1 MSVKKSADI
10 LKSTAKF
17 DQVDNIATVKF
28 SCDIYKNI
36 TEFDRRDE
44 LSAIFKS
51 IAQQDKYEALLF
63 LNEPGC
69 LGETDYFAFLDT
81 IIGHDTSYTN
91 SVRAIGYSER
101 IVRSRELNILDQ
113 FILDIV
119 GFNKLTVSC
128 LNGEIVTPFFGASL
142 ASDFRFASDDMCF
155 SLAHTKYNLHPSGGL
170 PFFLQNY
177 VGQGKATELLL
188 TGGKITAKEAL
199 ELGLITHIFSKEHF
213 DNQCIMKAKELCK
226 IGKQVVKRTKRLTN
240 VYADALKEYFD
251 LEAKYV

>member
-1 MSVKKSADI
+1 MSLKKSDEI
-10 LKSTAKF
+10 LKSSVKF
-17 DQVDNIATVKF
+17 DQIDNIATVKF

-36 TEFDRRDE
+36 TELERRDE

-51 IAQQDKYEALLF
+51 IAEQNKYDALLI

-69 LGETDYFAFLDT
+69 LGEPDYFAFLDT
-81 IIGHDTSYTN
+81 IISRNSSFTN
-91 SVRAIGYSER
+91 SAHALGYSEK

-170 PFFLQNY
+170 PFFLRNY
-177 VGQGKATELLL
+177 LGQGRATELLL
-188 TGGKITAKEAL
+188 TGGKLTAQEAL
-199 ELGLITHIFSKEHF
+199 ELGLITNIFSKEHF
-213 DNQCIMKAKELCK
+213 ENQCIMKAKELCK
-226 IGKQVVKRTKRLTN
+226 IGKHVVKKTKRLTN
-240 VYADALKEYFD
+240 VYIDALKEYFN
-251 LEAKYV
+251 LESKYI